1 MRRESRRTLG
11 ESEARYAFSEKREES
26 VAAEKAAEIEPA
38 GDFLHF
44 CLCGVLC
51 EMEGLVGV
59 VEEQALE
66 FRGVIGGEDF
76 GIEEFEGLDGHISAS
91 NDTKTAIF
99 VWDFEFAQA
108 ILDFFRLLAEF
119 VHFTE
124 VVKEASHFLESS
136 QFMV

>member
-1 MRRESRRTLG
+1 
-11 ESEARYAFSEKREES
+11 
-26 VAAEKAAEIEPA
+26 
-38 GDFLHF
+38 
-44 CLCGVLC
+44 
-51 EMEGLVGV
+51 MECLVGV

-66 FRGVIGGEDF
+66 FRGVIGGKDF

-91 NDTKTAIF
+91 NDTKAAVF

-124 VVKEASHFLESS
+124 VVKEASHFLEFS